1 MDHVYYML
9 TAMILGAVSSPA
21 DNLYNL
27 LPVLGKHI
35 EREELAA
42 VEVHTVRLKKP
53 ALLSVWTPLLLP
65 V

>member
-27 LPVLGKHI
+27 LLYSANI
-35 EREELAA
+35 
-42 VEVHTVRLKKP
+42 
-53 ALLSVWTPLLLP
+53 LSVRNLPPLRSIP
-65 V
+65 